1 MRILM
6 AILYDVIAIVILYQS
21 FIDATTILNYIGWI
35 VLSIVL
41 LFIHSLV
48 WNSSI
53 MCKIFGHLDNGSDR
67 CARCEYPLRRK

>member
-6 AILYDVIAIVILYQS
+6 AILYDVIAFVILYQS
-21 FIDATTILNYIGWI
+21 FIESNSIIDYIAWI
-35 VLSIVL
+35 VLLMAL
-41 LFIHSLV
+41 LLIHLLV

-67 CARCEYPLRRK
+67 CARCKYPLRRK